1 MSAVW
6 KLGSLG
12 GPMSAR
18 SALNTGPR
26 SRRLTGLRKAA
37 TVPARFTG
45 HILSIW
51 GLATG
56 VAFVFKLHDWHV
68 IFR

>member
-1 MSAVW
+1 
-6 KLGSLG
+6 
-12 GPMSAR
+12 
-18 SALNTGPR
+18 LNNGPR